1 MSEEPRLSAD
11 QRLVTTAVFRPRLSA
26 MLAIGALGLGLLAT
40 PSGVAIA
47 EPATP
52 TQASTTSRQAPDSL
66 FPEVGSSRYDV
77 KHYAIKLSFQTSGS
91 IEAKTTFTAKAKKPL
106 KSFSLDL
113 EGLIVDKV
121 RVNGRTA
128 DFSRR
133 DNKLIIK
140 PSKTIAGRFSAS
152 IRYHGKPVTHID
164 PDGAQD
170 GWIPTDNGAGAT
182 VLSEPVGAMTW
193 FPNNNTPRDKAKFDM
208 KITVPSKL
216 EVAGSGDLK
225 SVRKHAGKETWRWVQ
240 PHQQATY
247 LAMISISDYNVYH
260 STMRTTTGRKLPIWS
275 FIEPKLGTQEAAR
288 ALIPK
293 IIRYEERRFGPYPFN
308 SAGIVVKD
316 LDVDYALETQNR
328 PVFDID
334 EGEVEESEIVH
345 EFAHQWYGDSV
356 SLTYWV
362 DIWLNEGFAT
372 YAEWLWDASHGGPS
386 TAERF
391 QMAYDS
397 HPASDPLWSPAPADF
412 DDPADLFGNQYLRG
426 GMTLEALRQKVGSHD
441 FFVILRRWAQQNKYG
456 NVTTAQFIRLSEKVS
471 GQDLDAFF
479 DAWLYVAKKPALS

>member
-1 MSEEPRLSAD
+1 MSAD
-11 QRLVTTAVFRPRLSA
+11 QRLVPTSAPRRRVPA
-26 MLAIGALGLGLLAT
+26 ALAIGALGLGLLAT
-40 PSGVAIA
+40 PSGIAIA
-47 EPATP
+47 KPATP
-52 TQASTTSRQAPDSL
+52 TQAAAASRQAPDSL
-66 FPEVGSSRYDV
+66 FPEQGSSKYDV
-77 KHYAIKLSFQTSGS
+77 KHYAISLGFESSGD
-91 IEAKTTFTAKAKKPL
+91 IKAKTTLTAKARKPL
-106 KSFSLDL
+106 RSFSLDL

-140 PSKTIAGRFSAS
+140 PSKVLKGRFSAS

-170 GWIPTDNGAGAT
+170 GWIPTDDGAGAT

-193 FPNNNTPRDKAKFDM
+193 FPNNNTPRDKATFDM

-247 LAMISISDYNVYH
+247 LAMISISDYDVYH

-275 FIEPKLGTQEAAR
+275 FIEPKLGTVADER

-308 SAGIVVKD
+308 SAGIVVKETG
-316 LDVDYALETQNR
+316 VGYALETQNR
-328 PVFDID
+328 PVFD
-334 EGEVEESEIVH
+334 GKS
-345 EFAHQWYGDSV
+345 
-356 SLTYWV
+356 
-362 DIWLNEGFAT
+362 
-372 YAEWLWDASHGGPS
+372 
-386 TAERF
+386 R
-391 QMAYDS
+391 
-397 HPASDPLWSPAPADF
+397 
-412 DDPADLFGNQYLRG
+412 
-426 GMTLEALRQKVGSHD
+426 
-441 FFVILRRWAQQNKYG
+441 
-456 NVTTAQFIRLSEKVS
+456 TT
-471 GQDLDAFF
+471 
-479 DAWLYVAKKPALS
+479 